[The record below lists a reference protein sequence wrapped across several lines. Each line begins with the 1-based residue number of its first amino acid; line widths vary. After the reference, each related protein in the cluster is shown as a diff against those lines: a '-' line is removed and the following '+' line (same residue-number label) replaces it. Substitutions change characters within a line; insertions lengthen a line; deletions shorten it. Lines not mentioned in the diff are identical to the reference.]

1 MRAVLGTTRY
11 WLPFVAALVCLLG
24 ADYVPPEVSWILII
38 AGFGLALDGAT
49 KLFERAGS
57 TGSLW
62 DHRQ

>member
-1 MRAVLGTTRY
+1 VRAVRGTTRY
-11 WLPFVAALVCLLG
+11 WLPFVGAVVCLIG
-24 ADYVPPEVSWILII
+24 GQFAPPEVSWVLIV
-38 AGFGLALDGAT
+38 AVFGLVLDGAT